1 MAGDGRR
8 QSASIKILKG
18 NASKDPKLGVP
29 SRVKARPITKKP
41 PKVLDKEE
49 RKIWKEFVDKADK
62 SDQYLEMDE
71 SFLERYCVLKAD
83 IYRLTK
89 FIKENGHSVE
99 IIKETQHGTS
109 IEVKE
114 RPESRVLTKLVTI
127 VNKMEES
134 LGMTPISRRR
144 LGIEAGDSK
153 DNDLLMTFLNR
164 KKKTS

>member
-18 NASKDPKLGVP
+18 NPSKDPKLGIP
-29 SRVKARPITKKP
+29 LRAKKTSISKNP
-41 PKVLDKEE
+41 PKSLDKHE
-49 RKIWKEFVDKADK
+49 RKIWKEFVEKAK
-62 SDQYLEMDE
+62 NSDQYLEMDE

-83 IYRLTK
+83 IARLSK
-89 FIKENGHSVE
+89 DVKERGHSVE
-99 IIKETQHGTS
+99 IRKSAEIF
-109 IEVKE
+109 EVKE
-114 RPESRVLTKLVTI
+114 RPESRVYRNLVSI

-144 LGIEAGDSK
+144 LGIEAGEDK

-164 KKKTS
+164 KKKAQ